1 MTMSTANAQLTAKI
15 VKVGNS
21 LGMILPKEVLARLKV
36 SAGDSLF
43 LIEGPGGYRLTPYDS
58 EFEEQMSVARDI
70 MKADRDI
77 LRELAK

>member
-1 MTMSTANAQLTAKI
+1 MTTPNGQLTAKI

-21 LGMILPKEVLARLKV
+21 LGMILSKDVLARLNV
-36 SAGDSLF
+36 SAGDNLF
-43 LIEGPGGYRLTPYDS
+43 LIEEPGGYRLTPYDY
-58 EFEEQMSVARDI
+58 EFEEQMTVARDI

>member
-1 MTMSTANAQLTAKI
+1 MATENAQLTAKI

-21 LGMILPKEVLARLKV
+21 LGMILSKDVLARLNV
-36 SAGDSLF
+36 SVGDSLF

-58 EFEEQMSVARDI
+58 EFEEQMAIARDI